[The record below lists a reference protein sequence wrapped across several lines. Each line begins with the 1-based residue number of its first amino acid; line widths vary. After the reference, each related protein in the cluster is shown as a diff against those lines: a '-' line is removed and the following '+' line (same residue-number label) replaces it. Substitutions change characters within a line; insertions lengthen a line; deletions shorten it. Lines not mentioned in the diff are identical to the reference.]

1 MPATYE
7 PIETQTLGSDVAT
20 VTFSSIPQTYTDLV
34 LVTNL
39 KHSFAG
45 SVAVRIDA
53 CLQFNSD
60 TASNYSTTY
69 MQGNGTSASSSRLS
83 SQTGIAIISSMASA
97 TSFLP
102 STLNI
107 FNYTNATTYKTV
119 LIRGGNGDDTNYGAS
134 MFGGL
139 WRATPAAITT
149 IDFKATSTYV
159 WKTGS
164 TFTLYGIKAA

>member
-7 PIETQTLGSDVAT
+7 PISTQTLGSDQAT

-34 LVTNL
+34 LVSNL

-45 SVAVRIDA
+45 SLGVRADFV
-53 CLQFNSD
+53 QFNSD
-60 TASNYSTTY
+60 TATNYSATQLY
-69 MQGNGTSASSSRLS
+69 GNGTSAVSTRTTSA
-83 SQTGIAIISSMASA
+83 TGITTTASMASA
-97 TSFLP
+97 TSFMPCILQ
-102 STLNI
+102 I

-119 LIRGGNGDDTNYGAS
+119 LVRTGNADDSNYGSSA
-134 MFGGL
+134 FVGL

>member
-7 PIETQTLGSDVAT
+7 PISTQTLGSDVAT

-39 KHSFAG
+39 KHSYVG
-45 SVAVRIDA
+45 SLAVQING
-53 CLQFNSD
+53 LQFNSD
-60 TASNYSTTY
+60 TSTNYSTTFLY
-69 MQGNGTSASSSRLS
+69 GNGTSALS
-83 SQTGIAIISSMASA
+83 GRASTQPAITIYSSMVSA

-102 STLNI
+102 QTFHI

-119 LIRGGNGDDTNYGAS
+119 LFRSGNADDSGYGSLAS
-134 MFGGL
+134 VGL

-149 IDFKATSTYV
+149 IDLKATSTYV

-164 TFTLYGIKAA
+164 TFTLYGIKAAA